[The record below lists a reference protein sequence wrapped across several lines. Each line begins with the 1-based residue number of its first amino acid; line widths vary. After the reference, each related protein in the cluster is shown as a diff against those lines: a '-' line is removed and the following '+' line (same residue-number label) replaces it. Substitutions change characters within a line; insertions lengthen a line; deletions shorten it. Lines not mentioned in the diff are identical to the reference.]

1 MIPRMSAREAL
12 VTGVGVVNA
21 IANDFESFVEAMRAG
36 RCGQRVIAGFDTCG
50 LRNPRACE
58 ATDFD
63 PGPVYE
69 RRDTRTMERSSELVL
84 AAYDQAVAM
93 ARIDLRDVAPMRG
106 AVLIGTTLGG
116 AIAGFHYYRGA
127 REGRRRP
134 SRLRDHSMHAPGYR
148 LCIESGFLGP
158 NFVFST
164 ACTSSNLALAAA
176 LDLIQADKADV
187 VIAGG
192 FDPLSPVSC
201 AGFSVMRNVTP
212 GICRPFDRNRDGLVL
227 GEGCAVL
234 IVEAD
239 DFVARRGARA
249 LAALNGYGL
258 VSDARSMTAPDPTA
272 AGPTACMHQAIAMA
286 GLDAGGVDL
295 ICAHGTGT
303 LLNDRTEA
311 RALRNVFGPR
321 SAEIPCVS
329 IKSMVGH
336 TLGGAGALNAAAA
349 LAAGRGGYIPPTV
362 HFEEPDPRDPV
373 ACSGEARPAS
383 PRRILSNTLGFG
395 GSNCS
400 VVIELAGDIGEHDQ
414 ARSAP
419 GGTPHPQDRQDQQD
433 QQGEGET
440 A

>member
-1 MIPRMSAREAL
+1 MIPRMHSRDAL

-36 RCGQRVIAGFDTCG
+36 RRGQRTITGFDASG

-58 ATDFD
+58 AADFD

-69 RRDTRTMERSSELVL
+69 HRDRRKMDRSSELVL
-84 AAYDQAVAM
+84 AAFDQAVAM
-93 ARIDLRDVAPMRG
+93 ARIDLRGVEPMRG
-106 AVLIGTTLGG
+106 AVAMGSTLGG
-116 AIAGFHYYRGA
+116 AVTGFQYYRAA

-148 LCIESGFLGP
+148 MCIESGFLGP
-158 NFVFST
+158 NLVFST

-176 LDLIQADKADV
+176 LDLVRSDKADV

-192 FDPLSPVSC
+192 FDPLSPISC

-227 GEGCAVL
+227 GEGSAVL
-234 IVEAD
+234 VVEAD
-239 DFVARRGARA
+239 DFAARRGARP
-249 LAALNGYGL
+249 LAAIRGYGL

-272 AGPTACMHQAIAMA
+272 AGPAASMRQALDMA
-286 GLDAGGVDL
+286 GVAPAGVDL
-295 ICAHGTGT
+295 VCAHGTGT

-311 RALRNVFGPR
+311 KALRTVFGSR
-321 SAEIPCVS
+321 GGEIPCTS
-329 IKSMVGH
+329 IKSMLGH
-336 TLGGAGALNAAAA
+336 TLGAAGAMNAAAA
-349 LAAGRGGYIPPTV
+349 LAAGRGGYVPPTI

-373 ACSGEARPAS
+373 ACSAGARPGT
-383 PRRILSNTLGFG
+383 PRHVLSNTLGFG

-400 VVIELAGDIGEHDQ
+400 VVMELAGDSGAC
-414 ARSAP
+414 ARARP
-419 GGTPHPQDRQDQQD
+419 TL
-433 QQGEGET
+433 